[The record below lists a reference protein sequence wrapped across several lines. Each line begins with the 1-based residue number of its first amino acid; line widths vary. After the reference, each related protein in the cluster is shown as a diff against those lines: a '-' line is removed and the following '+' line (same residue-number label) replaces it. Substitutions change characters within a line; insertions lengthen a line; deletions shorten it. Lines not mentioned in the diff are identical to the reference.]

1 MPGHRNIGLLLL
13 LSLASQ
19 LVIVGVMVI
28 TGLSY
33 RQASFAI
40 VGLVLSTLLVV
51 VLYLL
56 IRSRREKIQAART
69 MRSIKDLQ
77 TVQKALI
84 PKFRKYAENLEDRQ
98 LQTEVLESLELLSRS
113 PGSSAASLQEKARR
127 TQPSISRA
135 RTGGSGNSD

>member
-1 MPGHRNIGLLLL
+1 
-13 LSLASQ
+13 
-19 LVIVGVMVI
+19 MVI

-56 IRSRREKIQAART
+56 IPSRREKIQAART

-98 LQTEVLESLELLSRS
+98 LQTEVLESL
-113 PGSSAASLQEKARR
+113 
-127 TQPSISRA
+127 RA
-135 RTGGSGNSD
+135 TEP